1 MSTQARDTFWRSLQ
15 ALTVTRIVIALVLL
29 LYLAFDV
36 QSGGVRALPGYAHTC
51 FFYLGAAVCFG
62 ALTLFWRRRFP
73 LQLASQIAVD
83 LAVISLLYLAAGGV
97 RSGLGILYL
106 FPLAGAAILAPLVP
120 ALFSAALATLFVL
133 ADAAWQLVTGEAE
146 PGLMQAGL
154 YGIAFFA
161 VVWLVNRLAARLI
174 GQEELAAQRGV
185 DLQVQQAINEIVI
198 ADVGDGVLVVG
209 SDGRIHTANPA
220 ARRMLGMEAAA
231 GLMLDGLPGLEPVA
245 HAFAGWMG
253 TGSHG
258 LAHPG
263 RRRAGAS
270 EAGPDAAYV
279 ILKPYQEVAV
289 GEAGLRARRDQPAHL
304 KLRFARVAGGG
315 GTPAR
320 SVIFLQDVSA
330 IENQAQQL
338 KLASMGRLTASIAH
352 EVRNPLSAI
361 GHATALLAED
371 LHGKAEVRLLK
382 IIGDNVARVNR
393 MVEDILQL
401 SRKAQPYAEPVQLA
415 PFLVELKDEFCETQA
430 LADEMLWLGGAG
442 AIEVR
447 FDALHL
453 REVLVNLL
461 GNAIRYA
468 SRAPGSI
475 RIWPELDAFGTLEL
489 HVQDDGPG
497 ITPEVRA
504 HLFEPF
510 YTTSSKGTGLGLY
523 LARELCLNN
532 GAKLDYESP
541 FRHGARSGPRKASG
555 RFVITFAQPAQP
567 VRASSKRESMSSP
580 RILVVDDEADLRE
593 LLEITLLKMGLDV
606 DSAATLREARALR
619 RRERLRPGA
628 DRHAPA
634 GRPGPGTGA
643 RSVEHH
649 QDPDRRHHR
658 LRQRRERGGGAEG
671 RRLRLRLETGGAGR
685 IARDGALGPEIVGQP
700 AAPPTA
706 RRPAR
711 A

>member
-1 MSTQARDTFWRSLQ
+1 LKTGWQVLSTQSRATFWRSLG
-15 ALTVTRIVIALVLL
+15 ALSVTRIVIALVLT

-36 QSGGVRALPGYAHTC
+36 REGSIQAAPAYAHIC
-51 FFYLGAAVCFG
+51 FFYLAAAVGFG
-62 ALTLFWRRRFP
+62 LLNLSWRRRFAV
-73 LQLASQIAVD
+73 QLTSQIAVD

-133 ADAAWQLVTGEAE
+133 GEAAWEMMTREGE
-146 PGLMQAGL
+146 PVLMQAGMV
-154 YGIAFFA
+154 GIAFFA

-174 GQEELAAQRGV
+174 GQEELAAQRGI

-209 SDGRIHTANPA
+209 ADGRIHTANPA
-220 ARRMLGMEAAA
+220 ARRMLGMEAVA
-231 GLMLDGLPGLEPVA
+231 GQQLDALPGLEPVA
-245 HAFAGWMG
+245 HAFAAWMG
-253 TGSHG
+253 TGTAPTRAA
-258 LAHPG
+258 LAAVEPVS
-263 RRRAGAS
+263 GA
-270 EAGPDAAYV
+270 AGPDEAWV
-279 ILKPYQEVAV
+279 ILKPYQEASA
-289 GEAGLRARRDQPAHL
+289 GEGGLRARREQPAHL
-304 KLRFARVAGGG
+304 KLRFASVAAGGG
-315 GTPAR
+315 APAR

-382 IIGDNVARVNR
+382 IIGDNVTRVNR

-415 PFLVELKDEFCETQA
+415 AFLGELKNEFCETQG
-430 LADEMLWLGGAG
+430 LPDEVVWLGGAG

-468 SRAPGSI
+468 SRQPASI

-532 GAKLDYESP
+532 GAKLDYESR
-541 FRHGARSGPRKASG
+541 FDTTALGPRKASG
-555 RFVITFAQPAQP
+555 RFVITFAQPA
-567 VRASSKRESMSSP
+567 
-580 RILVVDDEADLRE
+580 
-593 LLEITLLKMGLDV
+593 
-606 DSAATLREARALR
+606 
-619 RRERLRPGA
+619 
-628 DRHAPA
+628 
-634 GRPGPGTGA
+634 
-643 RSVEHH
+643 
-649 QDPDRRHHR
+649 
-658 LRQRRERGGGAEG
+658 
-671 RRLRLRLETGGAGR
+671 
-685 IARDGALGPEIVGQP
+685 
-700 AAPPTA
+700 
-706 RRPAR
+706 
-711 A
+711 